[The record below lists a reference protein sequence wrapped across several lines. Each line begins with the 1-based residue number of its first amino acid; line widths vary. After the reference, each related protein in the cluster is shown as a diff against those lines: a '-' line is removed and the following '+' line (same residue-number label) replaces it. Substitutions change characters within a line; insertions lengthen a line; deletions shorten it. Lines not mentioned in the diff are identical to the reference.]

1 MGNVKSNIKW
11 LVVFFAITS
20 LFNVVIICLG
30 LKRIN
35 RQIDDIPIAVEM
47 NEDIAR
53 NRAIQSRIDS
63 DTHAVITE
71 GTDSNKDYQQE
82 RESLLSI
89 RRLLIVCL
97 LITALEIVLSL
108 LVIFKEIFFYH
119 YILIFLI
126 EILINIIISLVIRL
140 FAYRL

>member
-1 MGNVKSNIKW
+1 MGNVKSKIKW
-11 LVVFFAITS
+11 LVVFFFAITS
-20 LFNVVIICLG
+20 LFNVAIMCLG

-71 GTDSNKDYQQE
+71 GTYSNKDYQQE
-82 RESLLSI
+82 RASLLSI
-89 RRLLIVCL
+89 RRLLLVCL
-97 LITALEIVLSL
+97 LFTALEIVLSL
-108 LVIFKEIFFYH
+108 LVIFKKIFC
-119 YILIFLI
+119 L
-126 EILINIIISLVIRL
+126 R
-140 FAYRL
+140 